1 MSMFDG
7 ASELKSLAS
16 HLKPTDGSVDAR
28 GHKLGA
34 PPAPGIGGRHIVDR
48 FNGWFGVR
56 LQQISPLLGQPF
68 NNSVYLRSLLGNS
81 YLLLPALAVIL
92 GVLSLVNTQG
102 LAVPPTFS
110 LCVAMMVLGVIDT
123 FSGLVG
129 FVVFAIGVILSGHF
143 FSTHLVT
150 GSTGT
155 QGMLYAFT
163 GLFGVALLW
172 FIAPQLAEKMRPIVV
187 VEEEVGLNRFYVV
200 AADFV
205 VLPFLTILILG
216 SMPALMPSLTG
227 ASQQGL
233 AGVTIQEHM
242 SAIKIIVA
250 VAMMVRVALELFVH
264 RQFAPIESAPPQPR
278 PPLVDRS
285 LKRFSSLFALTLIW
299 EVMGWMWQMPVVWV
313 AYLLT
318 EKFGAL
324 GERFIRP
331 SSIFRFIPRNLFKIF
346 VTLIF
351 SQYAMKVLNGKFV
364 SGSDILGWL
373 AISLATV
380 TAVFATLEGAQRVS
394 STKQNLEP
402 RWWTRTS
409 GFVVVL
415 GLFLVSQNFVH
426 IEAKS
431 YSSPQG
437 VSVSALNTTYI
448 ADAGN
453 NRVVRIGLDGKRS
466 TLGSG
471 LRHPYSAVADPSTS
485 KEVVYVADAGHNRV
499 LRVDVHPTQAIAPLF
514 RYQMRAFA
522 ANSTAQR
529 SIGHGFKTPTGI
541 AVDRKGRV
549 YVADSGHGQIVTVD
563 KQGNQEV
570 FTSGLQN
577 PQAVFIDPFGNVWVT
592 DTGRGIICRFAA
604 TDDGTAGSRT
614 IYRAGLDHPSGVA
627 VDAANNVFIS
637 NTGRDEVL
645 EFRANGDE
653 VMVEGK
659 FAHPTALA
667 VNGSGHAFVAN
678 QVTSEISIITPLY
691 IREKYNM
698 APSTNGTTVGLLK
711 NGDVIVVSQR
721 DGCVEQL
728 SPEKR
733 VILASGFD
741 HPYGVVVTS
750 LDEIYVSEPLTGT
763 IYQVFKNGD
772 KKVLVKG
779 LDDITALASDGYG
792 GLLGVQTKYGNV
804 LTISRQ
810 GVAKLWVG
818 GLENPTGIS
827 KDAFGFVNVSL
838 GGTGHKDGSVVR
850 IISGQKPTLI
860 QGGLDRPSGI
870 TSDAL
875 GNVFFVESG
884 THRVWEYMNSLG
896 AQIVTEATGD
906 SATPITIVSD
916 AKGRVF
922 VLEHGPNRVVRYILS
937 AHSVSM

>member
-1 MSMFDG
+1 MSMFESAHAG
-7 ASELKSLAS
+7 SLAADIEIAQAAKLS
-16 HLKPTDGSVDAR
+16 R
-28 GHKLGA
+28 GHKPGA

-48 FNGWFGVR
+48 FNDWFGNH
-56 LQQISPLLGQPF
+56 LQQISPLIGQPF
-68 NNSVYLRSLLGNS
+68 NDGIYLRSLLGNA
-81 YLLLPALAVIL
+81 YLALPTLAVVL
-92 GVLSLVNTQG
+92 GLLSLFDTQG
-102 LAVPPTFS
+102 LAIAPSFS
-110 LCVAMMVLGVIDT
+110 LCVALMVLGVLDA

-129 FVVFAIGVILSGHF
+129 FLVFAIGVILSGHF
-143 FSTHLVT
+143 FSSHLVT
-150 GSTGT
+150 GPTGS

-172 FIAPQLAEKMRPIVV
+172 FIAPQLAEKMRPMVV
-187 VEEEVGLNRFYVV
+187 IEDEVGFRKFYML
-200 AADFV
+200 AADFL

-216 SMPALMPSLTG
+216 SMPALMPSLAG
-227 ASQQGL
+227 AYQQGI

-242 SAIKIIVA
+242 TEIKVIVGL
-250 VAMMVRVALELFVH
+250 AMLVRVATELFLH
-264 RQFAPIESAPPQPR
+264 RRYAPIESAQQLSR
-278 PPLVDRS
+278 PPIVNRS
-285 LKRFSSLFALTLIW
+285 LKTFTSLFAFVLIW
-299 EVMGWMWQMPVVWV
+299 EIMGWMWQMPVVWV

-346 VTLIF
+346 VVLIF

-380 TAVFATLEGAQRVS
+380 TAVFATLEGAKRVS
-394 STKQNLEP
+394 ETKEDLDP
-402 RWWTRTS
+402 SWWTRAS

-415 GLFLVSQNFVH
+415 GLFLVSQDFVH

-453 NRVVRIGLDGKRS
+453 NRVVRIGLDGTRS
-466 TLGSG
+466 TVGSG
-471 LRHPYSAVADPSTS
+471 LLHPYSAVADPSTS

-514 RYQMRAFA
+514 RYQMRAYA

-529 SIGHGFKTPTGI
+529 SIGHGLKTPTGI

-549 YVADSGHGQIVTVD
+549 YIADSGHGQIVTVD

-592 DTGRGIICRFAA
+592 DTGRGIVCKFAA
-604 TDDGTAGSRT
+604 TEDGSAGTRT
-614 IYRAGLDHPSGVA
+614 IYKAGLDHPSGIA
-627 VDAANNVFIS
+627 VDSANNVFIS

-645 EFRANGDE
+645 EFRANGEE
-653 VMVEGK
+653 VMVEGE

-678 QVTSEISIITPLY
+678 QITSEISVITPLY
-691 IREKYNM
+691 IREKYNT
-698 APSTNGTTVGLLK
+698 APSTNGTAIALLK

-721 DGCVEQL
+721 GGTVEQL
-728 SPEKR
+728 SPSKR
-733 VILASGFD
+733 VVLASGFD
-741 HPYGVVVTS
+741 HPHGVVVTS
-750 LDEIYVSEPLTGT
+750 LDEIYVSEPTTGT
-763 IYQVFKNGD
+763 IYQVLKNGD
-772 KKVLVKG
+772 KKVLIQG
-779 LDDITALASDGYG
+779 LDGITALASDGYG
-792 GLLGVQTKYGNV
+792 GLLGVQTKYGNI
-804 LTISRQ
+804 LTITRQ

-818 GLENPTGIS
+818 GLENPTDIS
-827 KDAFGFVNVSL
+827 KDAFGYVNVSL
-838 GGTGHKDGSVVR
+838 RGTGHKDGSVVR
-850 IISGQKPTLI
+850 IISGQKPILI
-860 QGGLDRPSGI
+860 QGGLDEPEGI

-906 SATPITIVSD
+906 SAQPIAIVSD
-916 AKGRVF
+916 AKGSVF

-937 AHSVSM
+937 AHSASM